1 MATVSRVIGN
11 HPRLTTF
18 IQIAVGLQVFA
29 VAGVQVMSA
38 QTDDQPVRVM
48 EVKRSSMQET
58 ISGLAAYDIA
68 FAHLDP
74 GMLIVQR
81 GPEVSS
87 RSYLFV
93 EDLGTFVAKKALEPG
108 HRLLPQTFSP
118 GGKPYCAVFE
128 KVEGDNQLREYAILT
143 APTPGDVEK
152 KARTSLAGGFAPVAV
167 SNTKA
172 PGAAVIFERMPN
184 VEWKLLSTR
193 QIKTMQEE
201 LDSAASDGYRVV
213 ASGGGEELVYALVK
227 PTGAQPIQYRLLS
240 TTKSTTLERELNEA
254 ANEGWR
260 LVPFSLAALAGGSGL
275 SMFAGRTSNEA
286 AVVVEKVPG
295 SRPVSYKVVGARRM
309 STLEKEVI
317 ALASQGF
324 SVAAA
329 VVGYEE
335 TVIILASSGARI
347 ITEK

>member
-1 MATVSRVIGN
+1 MRPFT
-11 HPRLTTF
+11 H
-18 IQIAVGLQVFA
+18 IAVGLQLFA
-29 VAGVQVMSA
+29 LAGGQMMTA
-38 QTDDQPVRVM
+38 QTGDQPVRVM
-48 EVKRSSMQET
+48 EAKRSSMQET

-81 GPEVSS
+81 GPEGSS

-93 EDLGTFVAKKALEPG
+93 EDLGTLVKNKALEPG
-108 HRLLPQTFSP
+108 YRLLPQTFSP

-128 KVEGDNQLREYAILT
+128 KVEGDNQLREYAMLT

-152 KARTSLAGGFAPVAV
+152 KARTSLAEGFVPVAV

-172 PGAAVIFERMPN
+172 QGAAVIFERMPN
-184 VEWKLLSTR
+184 AGWKLLSTR
-193 QIKTMQEE
+193 QTKTMQEE
-201 LDSAASDGYRVV
+201 LASAAGEGYRLV

-227 PTGAQPIQYRLLS
+227 PADAQPTQYRLLS
-240 TTKSTTLERELNEA
+240 TTKSNTLERELNEA
-254 ANEGWR
+254 ATDGWR
-260 LVPFSLAALAGGSGL
+260 LVPLSLAGLAGGSGL
-275 SMFAGRTSNEA
+275 SMFSGRTSNEA

-335 TVIILASSGARI
+335 TVVILASPAALHS
-347 ITEK
+347 